1 MYELQF
7 ISFRELLQH
16 IKVVLELN
24 VHETSV
30 RQAASKKIEKKE
42 HEKMKNS
49 NQNIQCK
56 SQRVVYLF
64 LYESKYGLL
73 CTKTTNK

>member
-24 VHETSV
+24 VHATTV

-56 SQRVVYLF
+56 SQRVVRIEIWAIVYKNN
-64 LYESKYGLL
+64 EQMKA
-73 CTKTTNK
+73 